1 MNWLQKTCQSLPPTY
16 LDVGHGFR
24 WNEETNE
31 REEIWRAKNAG
42 DIILWYY
49 KDGKMHEE
57 EEFDSHWIEGDEAR
71 GRIETNNN
79 RGSIDFANNRPYAHR
94 KILSDLVDK
103 YPGVKF
109 AVYGTPG
116 GPFSLQ
122 DYWESIS

>member
-1 MNWLQKTCQSLPPTY
+1 MNWLQKACQALPPTY
-16 LDVGHGFR
+16 LDVGHGYR

-49 KDGKMHEE
+49 KDGQLQEQEE
-57 EEFDSHWIEGDEAR
+57 GIGAHWVEHDDAR

-79 RGSIDFANNRPYAHR
+79 RGSIDLINKKPDVQRR
-94 KILSDLVDK
+94 VLSDLVDK
-103 YPGVKF
+103 YPEVKF
-109 AVYGTPG
+109 VIYGSG

-122 DYWESIS
+122 EYWELIT